1 MPNNPIRIVHDSL
14 VARLVDCP
22 PAARAEVDELLSY
35 RTEGWQFSRAFKEGR
50 WDGWTHLMKAN
61 GSFPSGLWS
70 YVADH
75 LYHAGYA
82 VHHVDTRAP
91 ARERVPTLEALQPKI
106 VLRPYQEDA
115 VVAALEKE
123 AGVLHMAT
131 GAGKTE
137 VMIVITQR
145 LARRTLVMC
154 HRWELVRQTADRYVS
169 GLQLPKNTPVVGVI
183 GNSAWQPADITV
195 AMFQTVHARID
206 APRRFVKGYLAKRRK
221 IWAREGRRRAPTR
234 RDVAGESDFQYGLAE
249 AQAQADVMTA
259 LLAEFDVVHFDEC
272 HHVPAPT
279 FYQVAAAIPARHR
292 YGYSATPDKSD
303 ATELML
309 VGATGPAI
317 YEETAAELIEG
328 GYAVAPEIF
337 MLDYDIDP
345 ALAKELEEREETRTL
360 PWQASLKDRRLAL
373 AGGWHA
379 WGEYQDGIVENSRRN
394 SLIRRAT
401 EDLRGLGHTI
411 LILVDRIEH
420 GEHLQRVLMDSVF
433 LHGTSGMAKRKR
445 GLTDMAAGRRP
456 IVIATSIFDEG
467 VDVPAISCL
476 IVGRGGKA
484 EHRSIQAVGRG
495 MRPDEGKDRLI
506 VVDFMDDFSRR
517 LRRHARARLAAYEGT
532 EGFMVTRGP
541 IDALKE
547 LWR

>member
-1 MPNNPIRIVHDSL
+1 MPSPIRIVHDSL
-14 VARLVDCP
+14 NARLVGGT
-22 PAARAEVDELLSY
+22 ASARATVDKLLSY
-35 RTEGWQFSRAFKEGR
+35 RTEGWQFSKAFKEGK
-50 WDGWTHLMKAN
+50 WDGWTHLLKAD

-70 YVADH
+70 YVASH
-75 LYHAGYA
+75 LYHAGYS
-82 VHHVDTRAP
+82 VRHVDTRAP
-91 ARERVPTLEALQPKI
+91 ARGRLPAMEALHPKI
-106 VLRPYQEDA
+106 KLRPYQEDA
-115 VVAALEKE
+115 VAAALEKE
-123 AGVLHMAT
+123 VGVLHMAT

-137 VMIVITQR
+137 VMIVTTQR
-145 LARRTLVMC
+145 LARRTLVMA
-154 HRWELVRQTADRYVS
+154 HRWELVRQTADRYVL

-183 GNSAWQPADITV
+183 GNSAWMPADITV
-195 AMFQTVHARID
+195 AMFQTVYARLD
-206 APRRFVKGYLAKRRK
+206 APKRFVKGYLAKRRK
-221 IWAREGRRRAPTR
+221 IWAKEGRRKAPTR
-234 RDVAGESDFQYGLAE
+234 SDVAGEPEFQYGLAE
-249 AQAQADVMTA
+249 AQEQADIMTA
-259 LLAEFDVVHFDEC
+259 LLAEFDVVFFDEC

-279 FYQVAAAIPARHR
+279 FYKVALAIPAHYR
-292 YGYSATPDKSD
+292 YGASATPDKND

-345 ALAKELEEREETRTL
+345 TLEKELSEREETQTL
-360 PWQASLKDRRLAL
+360 PWQASLKDRRMAL

-394 SLIRRAT
+394 KLIQLAT
-401 EDLRGLGHTI
+401 DDLRALGHTI

-420 GEHLQRVLMDSVF
+420 GEHLQRILVDSIF
-433 LHGTSGMAKRKR
+433 LHGTSGMAKRKT
-445 GLTDMAAGRRP
+445 GLKDMAAGRRP

-476 IVGRGGKA
+476 IVARGGKA

-506 VVDFMDDFSRR
+506 VIDFFDAFSRR
-517 LRRHARARLAAYEGT
+517 LRKHSRERLAAYKGV
-532 EGFMVTRGP
+532 EGFTVHRWSFDVVKD
-541 IDALKE
+541 I
-547 LWR
+547 WR